1 MVRMAHPRFATERM
15 RRAMPSVINRHCK
28 TVFKGD
34 GGGRDD
40 ADKIVI
46 GTIYPKCLE
55 GADVLFRLNQV
66 VEIKRARP
74 RHVKS
79 VVKLPSLYERI
90 QEDAARARTY
100 VLGGRTSEW

>member
-1 MVRMAHPRFATERM
+1 M

-34 GGGRDD
+34 DGGGQDD

-55 GADVLFRLNQV
+55 GADDTWDCFVSIKWSKSKSNVL
-66 VEIKRARP
+66 
-74 RHVKS
+74 
-79 VVKLPSLYERI
+79 
-90 QEDAARARTY
+90 
-100 VLGGRTSEW
+100 VLGMS